1 MANWINSLSVGQ
13 KIFLRTFFMLLGL
26 FLLGVVFYAG
36 GLEMLLLTDKK
47 TEWGT
52 LHWIFSGFALL
63 FISLSLAL
71 ERIVK
76 VYDLIIK
83 AINALLSKVGVK

>member
-1 MANWINSLSVGQ
+1 MANWVESLSVGQ
-13 KIFLRTFFMLLGL
+13 KVFLRAILMILGLVLLGA
-26 FLLGVVFYAG
+26 VFYAG

-52 LHWIFSGFALL
+52 LHWIFSGFAML

-71 ERIVK
+71 DRMVK
-76 VYDLIIK
+76 IYDLIIK
-83 AINALLSKVGVK
+83 AANGLLGKIGIK

>member
-1 MANWINSLSVGQ
+1 MANWVESLSVGQ
-13 KIFLRTFFMLLGL
+13 KVFLRAILMILGLALLGA
-26 FLLGVVFYAG
+26 VFYAG

-71 ERIVK
+71 DRIVK

>member
-1 MANWINSLSVGQ
+1 MANWVNNLSVGQ
-13 KIFLRTFFMLLGL
+13 KIFLRAILMLLGL
-26 FLLGVVFYAG
+26 FLLVIVFYAG
-36 GLEMLLLTDKK
+36 GREMLLLSDTK

-71 ERIVK
+71 DRFVNI
-76 VYDLIIK
+76 YDLIIT
-83 AINALLSKVGVK
+83 AIKGLLGKIGIK

>member
-1 MANWINSLSVGQ
+1 MANWVESLSVGQ
-13 KIFLRTFFMLLGL
+13 KIFLRGVFMILGL
-26 FLLGVVFYAG
+26 VLLVVVFYAG
-36 GLEMLLLTDKK
+36 GLEMLLLSDTK

-71 ERIVK
+71 ERIVM

-83 AINALLSKVGVK
+83 AINALLSKLGIK